1 MQHRIRLVAFD
12 VLHTIITPRQPIYEQ
27 YSQVFT
33 PYVGT
38 LPPESIKQA
47 FKVPTC
53 IHAALKATQ
62 QEKPAYGGD
71 AKSWWFDVIRCTAL
85 GAGANERDLNHNM
98 PQIVDSLMTR
108 FSSKEGYQ
116 AFEDA
121 IPTIQRLHEK
131 LGLKTIIISNG
142 DTRFRKVLKDLEFP
156 EFLEPIILS
165 EEVGVE
171 KPSRQIF
178 QHALDLVNKSLNPG
192 EKAILPE
199 ECLHIGDELNCDY
212 LGAVAS
218 QFNAILLRR
227 PGPIGEQE
235 HKDADENLE
244 GVLTVPNLTEIV
256 GSVGVKLDN

>member
-1 MQHRIRLVAFD
+1 MLNNR
-12 VLHTIITPRQPIYEQ
+12 T
-27 YSQVFT
+27 
-33 PYVGT
+33 
-38 LPPESIKQA
+38 
-47 FKVPTC
+47 
-53 IHAALKATQ
+53 
-62 QEKPAYGGD
+62 
-71 AKSWWFDVIRCTAL
+71 
-85 GAGANERDLNHNM
+85 GAG
-98 PQIVDSLMTR
+98 
-108 FSSKEGYQ
+108 
-116 AFEDA
+116 
-121 IPTIQRLHEK
+121 
-131 LGLKTIIISNG
+131 
-142 DTRFRKVLKDLEFP
+142 KVLKDLEFP

-199 ECLHIGDELNCDY
+199 ECLHIGDELNWWDVFFRCLRVKLKVLRSDY